1 MNKNNVIPFQKY
13 SHFAVFTGSVGSA
26 GEVTEQEQIGIAFIK
41 EGGRMFRLKLWMWPN
56 EQYFVASDDHD
67 SNKYRALSLDEY
79 VATTGENR
87 SRWNEIGLGQL
98 TGCLIKISLVF
109 PKQDI
114 FINLY
119 PRDARVEE
127 DRQASHGAA

>member
-1 MNKNNVIPFQKY
+1 MNKHNVIPIQKY
-13 SHFAVFTGSVGSA
+13 SHFAVFTGLVGST

-41 EGGRMFRLKLWMWPN
+41 EGSRMFRLKLWMWPN
-56 EQYFVASDDHD
+56 EQYFIASDDND
-67 SNKYRALSLDEY
+67 SDKYRALSLDEY

-87 SRWNEIGLGQL
+87 SRWNEIGVGQL
-98 TGCLIKISLVF
+98 TGCLIKISLTF

-119 PRDARVEE
+119 PGDARVEE
-127 DRQASHGAA
+127 ERQANNGAA